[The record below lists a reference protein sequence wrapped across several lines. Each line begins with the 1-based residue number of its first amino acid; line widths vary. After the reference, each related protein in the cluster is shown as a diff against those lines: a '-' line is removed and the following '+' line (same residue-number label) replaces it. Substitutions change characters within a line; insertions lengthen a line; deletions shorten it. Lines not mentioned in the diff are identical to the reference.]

1 MELNKERVVVVKK
14 TTRMIGVLT
23 AGFLTLGVGVGAS
36 ALSYSG
42 STYGST
48 ISTEGAAI
56 SLTDDQPDGQFPAV
70 NYKYAGGTKEAGF
83 ANKNGYGSTVSK
95 SAPSV
100 ITAIQPCISRTALP
114 ALCGNWIW

>member
-56 SLTDDQPDGQFPAV
+56 SLTDDQPDGQFPAQGRDRAPARGASGQRGAGDRPGLCRIPG
-70 NYKYAGGTKEAGF
+70 AGG
-83 ANKNGYGSTVSK
+83 
-95 SAPSV
+95 
-100 ITAIQPCISRTALP
+100 R
-114 ALCGNWIW
+114 